1 VIREAVVLA
10 AGRSTRLGKLG
21 RGAKFSLKVGDK
33 PLIYYPMK
41 SLFSAGVEVFHVVV
55 NPYNKS
61 LMERVIAELGYEHV
75 VNIVVNEEPWREN
88 GYSFLVG
95 AANVEDEIF
104 FLSMSDHIYSAK
116 VPLAII
122 KTAIERPD
130 ADIIVAGDA
139 APRYVDVEEATLI
152 YADESLNVK
161 QIGKGL
167 NYWNYVDAG
176 VFAVKKRATS
186 VAAEISQAR
195 DVVKLSDIIN
205 EAIARGLKVV
215 VADITGQPW
224 TEVDTVEDYLAVNEG
239 WKRSMLGEVMNHWS
253 PI

>member
-1 VIREAVVLA
+1 MIREAVVLA

-41 SLFSAGVEVFHVVV
+41 SLLFAGVEVFHVVV
-55 NPYNKS
+55 NPYNKP
-61 LMERVIAELGYEHV
+61 LVEKVIAELGYEHI
-75 VNIVVNEEPWREN
+75 VNIVVNDKPWREN

-95 AANVEDEIF
+95 AANVKDEIF
-104 FLSMSDHIYSAK
+104 FLSMSDHIYSARI
-116 VPLAII
+116 PLNII
-122 KTAIERPD
+122 KTVIERPD

-152 YADESLNVK
+152 YADGNLNVK

-167 NYWNYVDAG
+167 NYWNYIDTG
-176 VFAVKKRATS
+176 VFAVKKGATI

-195 DVVKLSDIIN
+195 DVLKLSDVIN
-205 EAIARGLKVV
+205 EAITRGLKVV
-215 VADITGQPW
+215 VADITGLPW
-224 TEVDTVEDYLAVNEG
+224 TEVDTVEDYLAVSKG
-239 WKRSMLGEVMNHWS
+239 WKRSMLSEVMSHWG